1 MISGTL
7 TYQSEETDAV
17 SVAGA
22 LYTIDTE
29 DSFDVDGTSYE
40 IASTTLEV
48 DDGTDAREFLF
59 FF

>member
-1 MISGTL
+1 M
-7 TYQSEETDAV
+7 

-29 DSFDVDGTSYE
+29 DSFDVDGASYE

-59 FF
+59 FFNMTICHCFVFNH